1 MAKKGDES
9 KVDTSKLETG
19 DLSTPPANLDDCQR
33 VIKLAYQQRDRYRN
47 ERDIAERA
55 HERAQSAL
63 IEQALDYE
71 QRLIP
76 VDAAVRLLDDMDVS
90 RGLVFNERV
99 RLLAERCRSAERQV
113 RLQADTIALLK
124 AQSPSQRGAPDSP
137 PPPEGG
143 H

>member
-1 MAKKGDES
+1 MAHKAGDN

-19 DLSTPPANLDDCQR
+19 DLSTLPANLDDCQR

-47 ERDIAERA
+47 ERDLAERA

-76 VDAAVRLLDDMDVS
+76 VDAAVRLLDDMDIS

-99 RLLAERCRSAERQV
+99 RLLADRCRTAERQV
-113 RLQADTIALLK
+113 RLQDDVIALLK
-124 AQSPSQRGAPDSP
+124 AGSPPGTLTRADDSP
-137 PPPEGG
+137 TPPE